1 MLKYIEAIQHRAKVM
16 AQYAI
21 YSKADLEHGLD
32 SGEDIAVAHILVA
45 IYGREY
51 CEVEHDLIVYADIYQ
66 S

>member
-1 MLKYIEAIQHRAKVM
+1 MLKYIEAIQLRAKTM
-16 AQYAI
+16 AQYDI

-32 SGEDIAVAHILVA
+32 SSEDIAVAHVLSE

>member
-1 MLKYIEAIQHRAKVM
+1 MMKYIEAIQCRARTM
-16 AQYAI
+16 AQYDI
-21 YSKADLEHGLD
+21 YSKEELEHGLD
-32 SGEDIAVAHILVA
+32 SAEDIAVGHILSA